1 MRTLFNDNESLEQ
14 KVELYMKAKAAYY
27 EGREIMS
34 DAQFDKLEE
43 EIKKVAPNHSVLS
56 IVGYSSKR
64 FEFAHKYLM
73 LSLEKIQVNDEF
85 EGEFE
90 KIYKWTSN
98 TKSESDLVLQ
108 PKYDGNSISLQ
119 YENGLLLRALSRG
132 NGKSGFD
139 VTDKLKS
146 IVPNKITL
154 KESLE
159 IRGECLINVSDF
171 EKLNSDDSFKNERN
185 FVAGVLSD
193 TKEAKYLE
201 YLHFVSFNILGVEY
215 TKYSDFFE
223 ILEKN
228 GFELSFNKICKI
240 ESLDD
245 AKILYKEMK
254 EYRENSPY
262 RLDGYV
268 LKVNLASIREK
279 MGENKHHPL
288 YEVAIKFP
296 AQKAQTVI
304 EGIEW
309 SMSAQGELI
318 PTAILKPVDLDG
330 SLVSRAYL
338 ANFKNAINNSYLPGS
353 YVYIEKK
360 GDIIPQITGLVKKG
374 DISQDEI
381 NALLPSEC
389 PYCESDLHIDSDFTH
404 IYCMNSECPEKEIKK
419 MTKAISILQVK
430 NIGPAMVKT
439 LYQAG
444 VKTIFDF
451 FSKSLTQQKLIDS
464 GYFKEGRQ
472 LDRLFESI
480 NSLRSIT
487 FTQLLQIQQIDGAGE
502 TMCEMVA
509 KYYLKQSHHFTGLEK
524 KVVEYFIENEKYYY
538 EELPKKWKE
547 ETNVIITFP
556 IVEERVNSIKV
567 VLTGSP
573 KEAGF
578 PTKKHFLDKYPN
590 LEEVKNIKDANF
602 LVTNDLSSTSS
613 KMKEAEK
620 HGVKIKTYSNF

>member
-1 MRTLFNDNESLEQ
+1 MRTLFDDNNGLDQ

-34 DAQFDKLEE
+34 DSEFDKLED
-43 EIKKVAPNHSVLS
+43 EIKKISPNHPALS

-64 FEFAHKYLM
+64 FEFAHKYPM
-73 LSLEKIQVNDEF
+73 LSLEKIQVNDEVDS
-85 EGEFE
+85 EFE
-90 KIYKWTSN
+90 KIYKWISN
-98 TKSESDLVLQ
+98 TKSELDIIIQ

-119 YENGLLLRALSRG
+119 YENGVLVRALSRG

-146 IVPNKITL
+146 IVPNKISL
-154 KESLE
+154 KDSLE
-159 IRGECLINVSDF
+159 IRGECLIKVLDF

-201 YLHFVSFNILGVEY
+201 YLHFVSFNIMGIEY
-215 TKYSDFFE
+215 KKYSDFFN
-223 ILEKN
+223 ILQKD
-228 GFELSFNKICKI
+228 GFELSFYKICKL
-240 ESLDD
+240 ESSND
-245 AKILYKEMK
+245 AKNLYKEMK

-268 LKVNLASIREK
+268 LKVNSATIREK
-279 MGENKHHPL
+279 MGENRHHPL

-439 LYQAG
+439 LYNAG

-451 FSKSLTQQKLIDS
+451 FSKSLTSQKLIET

-480 NSLRSIT
+480 NSIRSIT
-487 FTQLLQIQQIDGAGE
+487 FTQLLQIQQIEGAGE
-502 TMCEMVA
+502 TMCEMVS
-509 KYYLKQSHHFTGLEK
+509 KYYQKQPHHFTGLEK
-524 KVVEYFIENEKYYY
+524 KVVDYFIEKESYYY
-538 EELPKKWKE
+538 NELPKKWSD
-547 ETNVIITFP
+547 ETNVSIVFP
-556 IVEERVNSIKV
+556 VAEERVDSIKV

-573 KEAGF
+573 KDAGF

-590 LEEVKNIKDANF
+590 LEEVKNIKDADF

-613 KMKEAEK
+613 KMKDAEK
-620 HGVKIKTYSNF
+620 HGVKIKTYLDF